1 MGALVVVVGVGGVV
15 SVTSWWPP
23 PGGAPEGP
31 TGMVLCEGV
40 ARIRLL
46 WSSVQMK
53 RPGPLELVRCDMVTS
68 AKLQWTCVCPYF
80 SLISGVISP
89 CREQCLLKFL
99 HQGMAMLS
107 FYFWTLVSVKN
118 IPSGA

>member
-1 MGALVVVVGVGGVV
+1 
-15 SVTSWWPP
+15 
-23 PGGAPEGP
+23 
-31 TGMVLCEGV
+31 MVLWEGV

-80 SLISGVISP
+80 SLISGVSP
-89 CREQCLLKFL
+89 VFAEVLAPGDGHVELPLLDVGVCEE
-99 HQGMAMLS
+99 H
-107 FYFWTLVSVKN
+107 
-118 IPSGA
+118 PSGA